1 MKYKHILILAFI
13 VVGIVAMTYLTTEDS
28 EKDSIANKKI
38 DSLLNLMTLEEKI
51 GQLNQYSIGPDLTG
65 PGAKEG
71 NQQIRYEQLKSGQ
84 VGSVLNLLGAEQA
97 YETQKFVVENTR
109 LGIPLIF
116 AFDVVHGYK
125 TMFPLPLAESSS
137 WDLDLMERTAAIAA
151 KEAAAAGIQ
160 WTFAPMVDIS
170 RDARWGRVMEGAGED
185 AYLGSEIAVAR
196 VNGFQ
201 GNDLSDI
208 NTIAACAKHFAGYG
222 FVESGKDYNN
232 VYLGKHQLLNT
243 ILPPFEAAADAN
255 VATFMNAFNDIDGIP
270 STANEFLL
278 RELLKGEWDYDGVV
292 VSDWN
297 SIGEIVTHGV
307 AADKYEAAVMALN
320 AGSDIDMEATAYID
334 NLKQAVENGDVE
346 EKDIDDA
353 VRRVLKL
360 KYDLGLFD
368 DPYKYFDTEREEK
381 TLFHEEH
388 LELAYEAALKSIVLL
403 KNENDLL
410 PIKEKELSIGLIG
423 PLMKDKDSPLGNWR
437 GAADK
442 GTAVSLYEGIVKN
455 FPNADIEYAEGVKLS
470 IGPNN
475 FFNQVIIEEE
485 DKSGFAKAIQV
496 AKNSD
501 VVIVAM
507 GETAYMSG
515 EGRSRSTLDLPG
527 LQPELLKELKKV
539 NDNIVLVLMNG
550 RPLAISWEDE
560 NIPAI
565 VEAWHLGHEAG
576 NAIAD
581 VLTGKFNPSGKLT
594 MTFPRSV
601 GQVPIYYDHK
611 MTGRPSSGPNQVFYT
626 HHNDIDPSPLYPF
639 GYGLSYSEFEYSE
652 PEISK
657 NELGMND
664 KLQIKLTVKNTSD
677 VDGEEIVQ
685 LYTRDITG
693 SITRPVKQLKGFKK
707 VAIKAGESKEIQ
719 FELTTEDLAYYTR
732 DFDYEAEPGEFQ
744 VMTGP
749 NSGELKSANFK
760 LIPNETDNQ

>member
-1 MKYKHILILAFI
+1 MKYKHILILTFI
-13 VVGIVAMTYLTTEDS
+13 VSGIVAMTYLTNEDTDR
-28 EKDSIANKKI
+28 DSVANKKI

-51 GQLNQYSIGPDLTG
+51 GQLNQYSIGPELTG

-137 WDLDLMERTAAIAA
+137 WDLDLMERTAAAAA
-151 KEAAAAGIQ
+151 KEAASAGIQ

-185 AYLGSEIAVAR
+185 AYLGSEIAIAR
-196 VNGFQ
+196 INGFQ

-243 ILPPFEAAADAN
+243 ILPPFKAAADAN

-270 STANEFLL
+270 STANDYLL
-278 RELLKGEWDYDGVV
+278 RELLKGEWNYDGVV

-320 AGSDIDMEATAYID
+320 AGSDIDMEGTAYID
-334 NLKQAVENGDVE
+334 NLKKAVENGDVK

-368 DPYKYFDTEREEK
+368 DPYKYFDSKREEK
-381 TLFHEEH
+381 TLFNKEH
-388 LELAYEAALKSIVLL
+388 RKLAHEAALKSIVLL
-403 KNENDLL
+403 KNENNLL

-442 GTAVSLYEGIVKN
+442 GTAVSLYEGIVKS
-455 FPNADIEYAEGVKLS
+455 FPDANIDYAEGVKLS

-475 FFNQVIIEEE
+475 FFNKTVIEEE
-485 DKSGFAKAIQV
+485 DRSGFAKAIQV

-501 VVIVAM
+501 IVIVAM

-539 NDNIVLVLMNG
+539 NDNIILVLMNG

-601 GQVPIYYDHK
+601 GQVPIYYDYK
-611 MTGRPSSGPNQVFYT
+611 NTGRPSSGPDQVFYT

-639 GYGLSYSEFEYSE
+639 GYGLSYSKYEYSN
-652 PEISK
+652 PVISK
-657 NELGMND
+657 DKIGMND
-664 KLQIKLTVKNTSD
+664 TLQIKVMVKNTSSI
-677 VDGEEIVQ
+677 DGEEIVQ

-693 SITRPVKQLKGFKK
+693 SITRPVKQLKGYKK
-707 VAIKAGESKEIQ
+707 VAIKAGESKEIN
-719 FELTTEDLAYYTR
+719 FELTTEDLAFYTR

-749 NSGELKSANFK
+749 NSSELKSAKFK
-760 LIPNETDNQ
+760 LIPNETDNL